1 LESILNWGLDSLSEG
16 LATGKD
22 IQISLSGVFDE
33 ELLLFKLV
41 TLVVKFEF
49 WLLLLLL
56 VRFELFML
64 FIPALFILPINE
76 LFKVDVDREDTE
88 ARSFGVA
95 LYEFLRFKKQYTFR

>member
-1 LESILNWGLDSLSEG
+1 LAFILESILNWGLDSLSEG

-49 WLLLLLL
+49 
-56 VRFELFML
+56 
-64 FIPALFILPINE
+64 
-76 LFKVDVDREDTE
+76 
-88 ARSFGVA
+88 
-95 LYEFLRFKKQYTFR
+95 